1 MRRFERDYRQE
12 LKSMTKMSVSAS
24 GLGGNPGKLMFGMG
38 MLFVV
43 LGAITGSG
51 WIVVAFASSM
61 PMMALG
67 GVLFLA
73 IFCGI
78 GGFFAKIG
86 HDSMHANDEVLREGA
101 AYLGKIFALEPD
113 YQIMMNGQPCIT
125 LVVRYLMSGQIREAR
140 VNTGE
145 VDQSRYP
152 RGATVSI
159 RVHEGVAA
167 LVPGSVSDM
176 RIEQEDDLM
185 NPDFDASGSM
195 SSIGVSCPN
204 CGANIAVP
212 VGMARF
218 CPYCDSK
225 VSVTEDGRVIG

>member
-1 MRRFERDYRQE
+1 MNLE
-12 LKSMTKMSVSAS
+12 VSGPA
-24 GLGGNPGKLMFGMG
+24 GNPSKIMFYLG

-43 LGAITGSG
+43 LGAVIGIG
-51 WIVVAFASSM
+51 GIAVAAAARTPEMILF
-61 PMMALG
+61 
-67 GVLFLA
+67 GVLFIA
-73 IFCGI
+73 IFGGV

-86 HDSMHANDEVLREGA
+86 YDGMHANDDVLQDGTS
-101 AYLGKIFALEPD
+101 YLGKIYDYEPD
-113 YQIMMNGQPCIT
+113 YRVTMNGQPCIT

-145 VDQSRYP
+145 ANAARYP

-159 RVHEGVAA
+159 KMYNGVAA
-167 LVPGSVSDM
+167 LVPGSVCDL

-185 NPDFDASGSM
+185 NPDFDPSGTM

-212 VGMARF
+212 LGMSRF
-218 CPYCDSK
+218 CPYCNSK
-225 VSVTEDGRVIG
+225 VSVTADGELVG